1 MNGEGRYRMEDYGV
15 QASLG
20 AIGLFDV
27 DTVGGNY
34 CLLQASSNRA

>member
-20 AIGLFDV
+20 AIGFVDV
-27 DTVGGNY
+27 GAIGGDQ
-34 CLLQASSNRA
+34 CLLQATSNRA